1 MGVATSLTG
10 ALFQNGVAVSLLQ
23 RVAVMI
29 VYIVAG
35 AAFAWPVCRRWNAA
49 RHAE

>member
-1 MGVATSLTG
+1 MGVATSLMG

-29 VYIVAG
+29 VYIVAA
-35 AAFAWPVCRRWNAA
+35 AAFAWPVCRRWNAG
-49 RHAE
+49 RHAD